1 MALIYDKGVL
11 IAADSRTS
19 SGQYVADRVAD
30 KLEFIHDRIF
40 CLRSGSAAD
49 TQTVSRI
56 VRNYLAMHAVELG
69 RLPHVK
75 TAARLFQQIL
85 YQNKDNLEASIVV
98 GGWDPYEGSQIYAL
112 PLGGSSIQRNF
123 AIAGSGSLFIYG
135 FCDANFREG
144 FSLEEAKKFAVTSKE
159 REKKMVKIKGYF
171 YEDVFYLK

>member
-11 IAADSRTS
+11 VAADSRTS
-19 SGQYVADRVAD
+19 SGQFIVDRVSD

-49 TQTVSRI
+49 TQTLAKI

-75 TAARLFQQIL
+75 TAARLFQQVM
-85 YQNKDNLEASIVV
+85 YSNKDYLEASIVI
-98 GGWDPYEGSQIYAL
+98 GGWDPYEGSQVYAL
-112 PLGGSSIQRNF
+112 PLGGSLIPRNF
-123 AIAGSGSLFIYG
+123 ALSGSGSMFIYG

-144 FSLEEAKKFAVTSKE
+144 FTLEEAKKFAVTSII
-159 REKKMVKIKGYF
+159 KKQ
-171 YEDVFYLK
+171 